1 MTHPRRIPPQ
11 APAAWSAATREEFGR
26 VQAVGTPGPEGQAG
40 PAAKPLHLPSVIA
53 HHPTLLSPYLIWAKA
68 VALGGVLERRDST
81 LLALRT
87 AYRCDSEF
95 EWGVHAETALLRAGL
110 RADEVDR
117 VASGPGD
124 PGWSARDASLL
135 RAADELHDRNTVSD
149 ETWDALGA
157 HYADDARIEI
167 VFVVGH
173 YTMLS
178 MLANSVGAA
187 PERRWAPLPGGPPPA
202 APPSPAGRRG

>member
-11 APAAWSAATREEFGR
+11 APEDWSPATREEFGR
-26 VQAVGTPGPEGQAG
+26 VQPVEVPGAAGHAG

-53 HHPTLLSPYLIWAKA
+53 HHPTLLSPYLVWAKA
-68 VALGGVLERRDST
+68 VALGGVLARRDST

-95 EWGVHAETALLRAGL
+95 EWGVHAETAVLRAGL
-110 RADEVDR
+110 TADEVDR
-117 VASGPGD
+117 VASGPDD
-124 PGWSARDASLL
+124 PAWSARDASLL
-135 RAADELHDRNTVSD
+135 RAADELHDANTVSD
-149 ETWDALGA
+149 ETWDGLAP
-157 HYADDARIEI
+157 HYGDEARIEI

-187 PERRWAPLPGGPPPA
+187 PEPRWSPLPG
-202 APPSPAGRRG
+202 